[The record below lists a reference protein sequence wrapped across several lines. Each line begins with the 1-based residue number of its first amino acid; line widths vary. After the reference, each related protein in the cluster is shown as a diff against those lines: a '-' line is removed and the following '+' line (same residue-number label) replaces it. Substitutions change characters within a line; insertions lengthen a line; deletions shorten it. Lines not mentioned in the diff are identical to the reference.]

1 MKTLLP
7 FFALLL
13 VLIIGC
19 DQDEIGPIRKGE
31 GISMKIGKQ
40 VVLTSDEIDYYD
52 LSTHFI
58 YLKGSNSFLKDVQ
71 PRDSF
76 QIFAAGEKIYSGVF
90 HSMYMSSLPL
100 GPSID
105 TPVIFYEEYVIPV
118 TFSYYYDANGKQNPP
133 VDPRKDPRILQALK
147 LRGQLHEGLKCEIRS
162 LQAIQG
168 SSKVS
173 LELELTNNDSF
184 DYYHLDP
191 DKMGMGLFHYFTNGL
206 SFWSA
211 TQMKR
216 YENHVQHIQPQPWD
230 SWDISWLSLIR
241 SGQKKTIWI
250 HYTNFDPVPKGQ
262 YKLHFS
268 FPGLGH
274 VEKSQLVQRN
284 GRIWLGNLD
293 LSQDFQIR

>member
-1 MKTLLP
+1 MKTYLIP
-7 FFALLL
+7 VVALLL
-13 VLIIGC
+13 LLFGC
-19 DQDEIGPIRKGE
+19 NQDDFVPSGE
-31 GISMKIGKQ
+31 GITMKIGGQ
-40 VVLTSDEIDYYD
+40 TALTSDDIDYYD

-58 YLKGSNSFLKDVQ
+58 YLKGSNTFLNDVQ

-100 GPSID
+100 GPSIY

-133 VDPRKDPRILQALK
+133 VDPRNDPRILQALK

-162 LQAIQG
+162 VQMIAG

-173 LELELTNNDSF
+173 VELELTNNDSF

-191 DKMGMGLFHYFTNGL
+191 EKMGMGLFHYFTNGL
-206 SFWSA
+206 SMWSSI
-211 TQMKR
+211 QMKR

-230 SWDISWLSLIR
+230 SWDMSWLSLIR

-250 HYTNFDPVPKGQ
+250 HYTNFDPAPKGQ

-274 VEKSQLVQRN
+274 VEKSQLVQQDA
-284 GRIWLGNLD
+284 RIWLGNLD

>member
-1 MKTLLP
+1 MKTLLS

-31 GISMKIGKQ
+31 GITMKIGKQ

-58 YLKGSNSFLKDVQ
+58 YLKGTDSFLKDKMV
-71 PRDSF
+71 RDSF
-76 QIFAAGEKIYSGVF
+76 QIYAAGEKIYSGVF

-147 LRGQLHEGLKCEIRS
+147 LSGQLHEGLKCEIRS

-250 HYTNFDPVPKGQ
+250 HYTNFDLVPKGQ
-262 YKLHFS
+262 YKLQFR

-284 GRIWLGNLD
+284 GRIWLGSLD